1 MSVDSS
7 VTLGEVKLKN
17 SVIISGDDINDTLL
31 LKAIEYSIRGVTI
44 GSIALKP
51 KSVHPPSFIV
61 KVPYVFVNAYG
72 IRYWLSD

>member
-44 GSIALKP
+44 GSIALK
-51 KSVHPPSFIV
+51 SESAHPPSFIV
-61 KVPYVFVNAYG
+61 KSSLCFCECLWY
-72 IRYWLSD
+72 